1 MKNKQQIL
9 KHRPKGLP
17 EFDTWELR
25 EIETPDLMDG
35 EMLIEQHYISLD
47 PAMRGWMN
55 EVRSYIPPVGLGE
68 VMRAGSIGKV
78 IATSGETKFQIGD
91 FLSGWGGVQQYVIS
105 SGEGYFKV
113 NHHDKVPLSAYIGTL
128 GMPGMTAYFGIL
140 EVAELKADDVVLIS
154 GAAGAVGSVAGQL
167 AKIKGCTVIGIAGGA
182 EKCRYLV
189 EELGFDGAVDYK
201 NESVSRGIRKL
212 CPKGIDI
219 YFDNVGGTILD
230 SALANIRK
238 NARIVICGAI
248 SQYNS
253 TEVVGPKNYLS
264 LLVNRASMKG
274 MVVLDYANRYKEA
287 AAQMSQWM
295 ESGALK
301 SKEDIYEG
309 IENFYPTF
317 LKLFNGDKLGKL
329 ILKVN

>member
-113 NHHDKVPLSAYIGTL
+113 NPDKVPLSAYIGTL